1 MFFKSLTGISR
12 TLCFIPG
19 IPILWCQTGLRF
31 FLSSHKGVSKNN
43 GTPKSSILIG
53 FSIIFTIHFGG
64 FSHYFWF
71 NTHIRLMFFQTFHRY
86 RWELVEFSGAINSHN
101 IATLRCLS
109 PTVKSHSPTHVG
121 IVTRFSVLNPGLFLI
136 QTLNFQ
142 ELSKNTSCFL
152 RISSRCYF
160 LAGFGWSKC
169 QISLLC
175 LE

>member
-12 TLCFIPG
+12 TLCFTPG

-71 NTHIRLMFFQTFHRY
+71 NTHIRLCLFQMFFQTFHRY

-121 IVTRFSVLNPGLFLI
+121 IVTRFSVLNPGLGQESKVMFLI
-136 QTLNFQ
+136 RTLNIQNYLKILPVF
-142 ELSKNTSCFL
+142 KGFL
-152 RISSRCYF
+152 QDVIF
-160 LAGFGWSKC
+160 
-169 QISLLC
+169 
-175 LE
+175 